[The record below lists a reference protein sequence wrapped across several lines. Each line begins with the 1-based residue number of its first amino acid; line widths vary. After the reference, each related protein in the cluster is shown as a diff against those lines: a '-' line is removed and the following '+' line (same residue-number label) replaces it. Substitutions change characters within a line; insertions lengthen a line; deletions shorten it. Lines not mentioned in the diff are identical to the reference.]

1 MNSDFWDRRFG
12 AEEYVYGDAP
22 NTFLAETLPLHLP
35 PPADVIELGA
45 GEGRNAVFFAKRG
58 YRVTALDYSRA
69 GIEKTK
75 RLADAQGVAVEVI
88 HGDVVRWRPERQWD
102 AVLISFLHLPP
113 PARPALYRKI
123 REILA
128 PGGVLVA
135 EWFRPEQITEGFESG
150 GPPRVEMMVTEE
162 ELRAHFP
169 EAGILRLESVTR
181 TLDEG
186 AHHAGPAAVVRLVW
200 RAPE

>member
-1 MNSDFWDRRFG
+1 MSSEFWDQRFG
-12 AEEYVYGDAP
+12 AEEYVYGTKA
-22 NTFLAETLPLHLP
+22 NTFLAETLPGYVP

-45 GEGRNAVFFAKRG
+45 GEGRNAVFFAGKG

-75 RLADAQGVAVEVI
+75 RLAEQAGVAVEVV
-88 HGDVVRWRPERQWD
+88 HADVLRWRPERQWD
-102 AVLISFLHLPP
+102 AVLVAFLHLPP
-113 PARPALYRKI
+113 HARPEFYRKI
-123 REILA
+123 RTILA

-135 EWFRPEQITEGFESG
+135 EWFRPEQITEGFRSG

-169 EAGILRLESVTR
+169 EAGIRRLESVTR
-181 TLDEG
+181 TLGEG
-186 AHHAGPAAVVRLVW
+186 QHHSGPAAVVRLVW
-200 RAPE
+200 QAPD